1 MGSKNRVMI
10 LAATV
15 LYLSLHFP
23 SQTEAGA
30 ELVSKVCKHGQNY
43 ESCVQTLTSDPQTLS
58 APNGKAIAEKALEIA
73 RKESVDT
80 SDFFTGLAHTNPASK
95 SVLQQCASNFKEAVQ
110 FLNLSG
116 LEGGTASLD
125 VHYALD
131 DAESCESV
139 MSSGRVQIDS
149 AAARIQKWTTVYDAA
164 QATVVFL
171 EN

>member
-1 MGSKNRVMI
+1 MGSKNRFMI
-10 LAATV
+10 LSATF
-15 LYLSLHFP
+15 LCLSLHFP

-30 ELVSKVCKHGQNY
+30 ELVSKVCKYSQNY
-43 ESCVQTLTSDPQTLS
+43 QSCVQTLKSDPQTLS

-73 RKESVDT
+73 RKESVDA
-80 SDFFTGLAHTNPASK
+80 SDFFTGLVGTNPASK
-95 SVLQQCASNFKEAVQ
+95 TVLEQCASNFKEAVQ

-131 DAESCESV
+131 EAESCESAL
-139 MSSGRVQIDS
+139 SSGHVQIDS
-149 AAARIQKWTTVYDAA
+149 ASARIQKWKTVYDAA